1 MSPKY
6 IFDVAFVVSL
16 IVGNVKII
24 SMELSTSE
32 EPEIA
37 PTTTRAKSDNPKLK
51 SFMQTYEADD
61 GNSCFLDSIKDEVLW
76 WMNPNGTLKLGSKK
90 FGNHSIISIK
100 KISRTSLCDLVWLTA
115 TKVINFHASGMI
127 KAFLAT

>member
-6 IFDVAFVVSL
+6 VFDVAFVVSL
-16 IVGNVKII
+16 LLGNVKII

-37 PTTTRAKSDNPKLK
+37 PTTTRAKSDSPKLK
-51 SFMQTYEADD
+51 SVMQTYESDD
-61 GNSCFLDSIKDEVLW
+61 GNSCFLDIIKDEVLW

-90 FGNHSIISIK
+90 FGNHSTISIK
-100 KISRTSLCDLVWLTA
+100 INHSDLFVCE
-115 TKVINFHASGMI
+115 
-127 KAFLAT
+127 